1 MMKTKLCVFDL
12 DGTLL
17 DTIDDLANSMNRVLM
32 ENQYPSHSVEWY
44 KKKVG
49 NGAKRLLLDALPAEH
64 GLCTENIGE
73 LLKVYK
79 EDYDSSSMVLTRPY
93 DGIPELL
100 NHLTALSVQVAV
112 VTNKPQNTAE
122 ILLKEYFSEVNFV
135 AVRGDYPGRPIK
147 PDPLLV
153 EEVLSIAKVSPDQS
167 ILIGDTEVDMILAQ
181 RASIFSIGVSWGFR
195 DRGVLEG
202 SGANAIVETPAQIIE
217 YLNR

>member
-1 MMKTKLCVFDL
+1 
-12 DGTLL
+12 
-17 DTIDDLANSMNRVLM
+17 
-32 ENQYPSHSVEWY
+32 VEWY

-112 VTNKPQNTAE
+112 ITNKPQNTAE
-122 ILLKEYFSEVNFV
+122 TLLKVYFSGVNFV
-135 AVRGDYPGRPIK
+135 AVRGEYSGGPIK

-167 ILIGDTEVDMILAQ
+167 ILIGDSEVDMILAQ
-181 RASIFSIGVSWGFR
+181 RASIFSIGVLWGFR

-202 SGANAIVETPAQIIE
+202 SGADAIVETPAQIIE
-217 YLNR
+217 YLS